1 MQIIYKT
8 IDGRIFE
15 NETDARQH
23 EVTIYDGVIMFNR
36 DNKRVYE
43 TSKAFLVWLRDEAA
57 NLAFHA
63 MARGE
68 GDDAVDSI
76 TEGEDWGLY
85 YWDEGLEE
93 YRWLDRDMIDGLIK
107 IKGLVE
113 EKGGKFNV

>member
-1 MQIIYKT
+1 MQIIFRT
-8 IDGRIFE
+8 VDGKDFTSEIE
-15 NETDARQH
+15 ARQH
-23 EVTIYDGVIMFNR
+23 ESKLYDGVIMLNR

-43 TSKAFLVWLRDEAA
+43 TSRAFLVWLRDEDA

-68 GDDAVDSI
+68 GDDAVKSI

-93 YRWLDRDMIDGLIK
+93 YRWIDPDMAEGILAIRE
-107 IKGLVE
+107 LMQ
-113 EKGGKFNV
+113 EKGGSF